1 MFEILIN
8 NLPVVCFLIILADIA
23 VLFFFYL
30 WVLRI
35 RKKAKVYEEEN
46 QRLSKYKSIEDAE
59 NSIMVP

>member
-1 MFEILIN
+1 
-8 NLPVVCFLIILADIA
+8 VVCFLIILADIA